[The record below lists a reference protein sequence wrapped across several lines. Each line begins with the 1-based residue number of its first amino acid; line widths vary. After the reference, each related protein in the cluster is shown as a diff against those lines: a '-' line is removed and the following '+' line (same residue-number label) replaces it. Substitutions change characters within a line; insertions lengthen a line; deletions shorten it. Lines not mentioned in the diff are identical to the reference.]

1 MGSYDILPPED
12 EIVNAYFHW
21 LCEMVHA
28 DDPQESYINLMV
40 VLFQTEYIWTIDND
54 VNRAEDGKH
63 LRQSFFDDP
72 DILNRPCTVLEMMIA
87 LAIRIDDEVMWNPDK
102 GNRTAIWFWEMIDN
116 LGLGELDDG
125 LNYSK
130 IERIASRKLHIFMYR
145 MYKNDGVGS
154 LFPMKNFDLNLS
166 HVTKNSNTTEVWY
179 QMMLYMV
186 NKYGVE
192 DE

>member
-1 MGSYDILPPED
+1 MGSYDVIAPDD
-12 EIVNAYFHW
+12 EIVNVYFHL
-21 LCEMVHA
+21 LCEIVHA
-28 DDPQESYINLMV
+28 DDPQESYIYLME

-63 LRQSFFDDP
+63 LRRKFFNDP
-72 DILNRPCTVLEMMIA
+72 DILDKPCTVLEMMIA

-102 GNRTAIWFWEMIDN
+102 GDRTAVWFWEMIDN
-116 LGLGELDDG
+116 LGLGELNDG
-125 LNYSK
+125 LKFDK
-130 IERIASRKLHIFMYR
+130 IESIASRKLHIFMHR

-154 LFPMKNFDLNLS
+154 LFPVKNLNLNLS
-166 HVTKNSNTTEVWY
+166 HVTTFSNKTEVWY

-192 DE
+192 DD